1 MRSRKFFRFSALI
14 LFVAFAG
21 LSASSQVRTSKC
33 VSPAD
38 FTAWMNCRYDEIA
51 AARISQRGNTQQVE
65 MPSIADNTT
74 SLVDQSSAPD
84 LMGLALDLAGL
95 NKDSDSGKTAMAA
108 TFSAYALYARGANH
122 DGLDPA
128 FYTRHASLRRF
139 SFTIGRDDGD
149 AKTNTNNVATILGG
163 KILLINRREV
173 TRQENLDQLEE
184 VSKRLQAATPDFAA
198 TASDVQDYIYNQLAT
213 RLSLPVPATTASIIA
228 FGNNQLNVG
237 TFAGTLAL
245 LSTKELDQIDEIII
259 KRINSKVELVDE
271 SLKAFE
277 TIRRKPQLS
286 FIFQSKL
293 RTGTGIDEYQTGL
306 TYDYGLYRR
315 LNLTVNGTF
324 NYRNSPAIGA
334 DTRGGKL
341 AAEARFQLTP
351 DKNILGG
358 TGPFLFSMSSS
369 AEWLTKT
376 KPTYIGQAKFTIPVY
391 SGIDFPISIS
401 FSNKT
406 ELIKESK
413 IRGRFGFT
421 FDLAKL
427 LSAVH

>member
-1 MRSRKFFRFSALI
+1 MRSTWLVYFSAVI
-14 LFVAFAG
+14 LFAFAAVSV
-21 LSASSQVRTSKC
+21 SAQVRSTNC
-33 VSPAD
+33 VSPTD
-38 FTAWMNCRYDEIA
+38 FTAWINCRYDEIA

-65 MPSIADNTT
+65 LPSIAENTT

-95 NKDSDSGKTAMAA
+95 NKGSDSGKTGMAV
-108 TFSAYALYARGANH
+108 TFSAYALYARGSNH
-122 DGLDPA
+122 DGLDPE
-128 FYTRHASLRRF
+128 FYTRHADLRRF
-139 SFTIGRDDGD
+139 SFTIGRDNDETKAGTND
-149 AKTNTNNVATILGG
+149 AATILGG
-163 KILLINRREV
+163 KVLLINRREV
-173 TRQENLDQLEE
+173 TRRENLDLLDK
-184 VSKRLQAATPDFAA
+184 VSKRLSTAASDFAA
-198 TASDVQDYIYNQLAT
+198 ISSDVQDYIYNQLAAK
-213 RLSLPVPATTASIIA
+213 LNLLIPATTASKIA
-228 FGNNQLNVG
+228 FNNNQLNVG
-237 TFAGTLAL
+237 NFAGTLAL
-245 LSTKELDQIDEIII
+245 LDAKQLDQIREMITS
-259 KRINSKVELVDE
+259 RINSKVALEDE

-286 FIFQSKL
+286 FILQSKL
-293 RTGTGIDEYQTGL
+293 RKDIGVDEYQTGL

-315 LNLTVNGTF
+315 LNLTINGTF

-341 AAEARFQLTP
+341 ATEARFQLTP

-358 TGPFLFSMSSS
+358 TGPFLFSLSSS

-376 KPTYIGQAKFTIPVY
+376 KPTYIGQAKFTIPIY
-391 SGIDFPISIS
+391 SGIDLPISVS

-413 IRGRFGFT
+413 VRGRFGFT

-427 LSAVH
+427 LSAK

>member
-1 MRSRKFFRFSALI
+1 MRLPKAERFLTIVFFVT
-14 LFVAFAG
+14 FVAISV
-21 LSASSQVRTSKC
+21 SAQVRTSNC
-33 VSPAD
+33 VAPAD

-84 LMGLALDLAGL
+84 LLGLALDLAGL
-95 NKDSDSGKTAMAA
+95 NKGSDSGKTAMAT
-108 TFSAYALYARGANH
+108 TFSAYALYARGSNH
-122 DGLDPA
+122 EGLDPA
-128 FYTRHASLRRF
+128 FYTRHANLRRF
-139 SFTIGRDDGD
+139 SFTIGRDDGETK
-149 AKTNTNNVATILGG
+149 AGTNDPATILGG

-173 TRQENLDQLEE
+173 TRRENLAELDK
-184 VSKRLQAATPDFAA
+184 VSKRLNAATPDFNA

-213 RLSLPVPATTASIIA
+213 KLNLPLPFTPASMVA
-228 FGNNQLNVG
+228 FINGPLNVG
-237 TFAGTLAL
+237 NFAGTLAL
-245 LSTKELDQIDEIII
+245 LDTKQLDQIDEIIV

-286 FIFQSKL
+286 FTFQSKL

-376 KPTYIGQAKFTIPVY
+376 KPTYIGQAKFTIPIF
-391 SGIDFPISIS
+391 SGIDFPISVS

-406 ELIKESK
+406 DLIKESK
-413 IRGRFGFT
+413 VRGRFGFT
-421 FDLAKL
+421 LDLAKL
-427 LSAVH
+427 LSAAH

>member
-1 MRSRKFFRFSALI
+1 MRSPRFVCFSTVI
-14 LFVAFAG
+14 LFAFTVITV
-21 LSASSQVRTSKC
+21 SSQVRSSKC
-33 VSPAD
+33 VSPVD
-38 FTAWMNCRYDEIA
+38 FTGWMNCRYDEIA

-65 MPSIADNTT
+65 LPSIADNTT

-95 NKDSDSGKTAMAA
+95 NKGSDSGKTGMAA
-108 TFSAYALYARGANH
+108 TFSAYALFARGSNH
-122 DGLDPA
+122 DGMDPA
-128 FYTRHASLRRF
+128 FYTRHANLRRF
-139 SFTIGRDDGD
+139 SFTIGRDDAETKTDTND
-149 AKTNTNNVATILGG
+149 AATILGG

-173 TRQENLDQLEE
+173 TRRENLDELDK
-184 VSKRLQAATPDFAA
+184 VSKRLNAATPDFNG
-198 TASDVQDYIYNQLAT
+198 TASDVQDYIYNELAPK
-213 RLSLPVPATTASIIA
+213 LNLAMPATTASKIA
-228 FGNNQLNVG
+228 FVNNQLNVG
-237 TFAGTLAL
+237 NFAGTLAL
-245 LSTKELDQIDEIII
+245 LDTKQLDQIDEIITR
-259 KRINSKVELVDE
+259 RINSKVELEDE

-286 FIFQSKL
+286 FILLSKL
-293 RTGTGIDEYQTGL
+293 RKGIGVDEYQTGL

-315 LNLTVNGTF
+315 LNLTLNGTF
-324 NYRNSPAIGA
+324 NYRNSPAVGA

-351 DKNILGG
+351 DKNIMGG

-376 KPTYIGQAKFTIPVY
+376 KPTYIGQAKFIIPIY
-391 SGIDFPISIS
+391 SGIDLPISVS
-401 FSNKT
+401 FSNKS

-413 IRGRFGFT
+413 VRGRFGFT

-427 LSAVH
+427 LSAKQ